1 MEDQLA
7 PNVRNPNQQ
16 TFAYAAFVWS
26 VVFLVPHVY
35 WAAGSTVGL
44 DGQSMDGV
52 LAAINYAAII
62 LSIIAAALALALVR
76 PWGALLPHRLL
87 LIGAWGACALLSLR
101 GDVGLIQALVVWVG
115 GSDSE
120 LTTLGLIFEP
130 LFLVGGILFG
140 LAARQYRRDR

>member
-1 MEDQLA
+1 M
-7 PNVRNPNQQ
+7 
-16 TFAYAAFVWS
+16 WS

-52 LAAINYAAII
+52 LAPINYVAII

-76 PWGALLPHRLL
+76 QRGASLPHRLL

-101 GDVGLIQALVVWVG
+101 GGVGLIQALAVWVG

-120 LTTLGLIFEP
+120 LTTSASSSNRCFSW
-130 LFLVGGILFG
+130 
-140 LAARQYRRDR
+140 AASSSALPPDNTAAAGSSQGPGNGHSEYHGVR